1 MTLLSTVLF
10 CFIIQS
16 LLLYSSTLS
25 RYCEVGL
32 FCHLVYKFASSLGTL
47 DIFFPFDLLRYL
59 EGELPSLHLWFYV
72 SSYFTLEGHMERN
85 YFPTL
90 CTYNSVLG
98 FCQHLKTSYEKKYIF
113 CFNILQ
119 RNKRE
124 TLNYAGHLKF
134 NCV

>member
-1 MTLLSTVLF
+1 MTLLPTVLF

-72 SSYFTLEGHMERN
+72 CLILHSKDTWNVITSQLFVHIIVCLVFVNIWKLLARKNIYFVSIYYKEIKQKHWIT
-85 YFPTL
+85 
-90 CTYNSVLG
+90 
-98 FCQHLKTSYEKKYIF
+98 QAI
-113 CFNILQ
+113 
-119 RNKRE
+119 
-124 TLNYAGHLKF
+124 
-134 NCV
+134 